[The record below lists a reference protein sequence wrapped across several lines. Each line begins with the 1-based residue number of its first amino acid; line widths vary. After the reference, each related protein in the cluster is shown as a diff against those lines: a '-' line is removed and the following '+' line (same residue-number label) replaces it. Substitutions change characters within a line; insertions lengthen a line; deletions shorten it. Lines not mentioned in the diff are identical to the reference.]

1 MKTEFE
7 KNFFDFVTKFYQNN
21 CKRAPVLGLITI
33 LVEIHDVYKGLFF
46 QHLILIQSQFL
57 THYFSLGA
65 YPKLANIN

>member
-46 QHLILIQSQFL
+46 STFDIDSKSISDSLFLIGSI
-57 THYFSLGA
+57 
-65 YPKLANIN
+65 PKIS